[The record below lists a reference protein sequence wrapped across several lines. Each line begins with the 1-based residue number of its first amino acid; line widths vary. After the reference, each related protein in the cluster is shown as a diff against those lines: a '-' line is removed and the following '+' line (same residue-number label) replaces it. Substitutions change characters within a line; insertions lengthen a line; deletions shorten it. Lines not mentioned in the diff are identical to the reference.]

1 MQLASGM
8 PFYPLDPRPDEI
20 DINDI
25 AHALSNIC
33 RFGGHCKSFY
43 SVAAHSLLVSTLV
56 PQELKL
62 TALLHDATE
71 AYIGDMIS
79 PLKHVVPDFKS
90 IERSVWLAIA
100 ARFGLP
106 SYLPSAIHDAD
117 IMALAIERRDVVGP
131 SDVVSWGRLP
141 EPDKN
146 RLAMSDADD
155 KWRFLLAFKEYG
167 GW

>member
-8 PFYPLDPRPDEI
+8 PFYPLAPRPE
-20 DINDI
+20 DICIYDI
-25 AHALSNIC
+25 AHALANIC

-43 SVAAHSLLVSTLV
+43 SVAAHSLLASTLV
-56 PQELKL
+56 PPELKL
-62 TALLHDATE
+62 AALLHDATE

-79 PLKHVVPDFKS
+79 PLKHAMPEFKT
-90 IERSVWLAIA
+90 IERGVWLAVA
-100 ARFGLP
+100 ERFDLP
-106 SYLPSAIHDAD
+106 VDLPTEIHEAD

-131 SDVVSWGRLP
+131 SDLVSWGRLP

-146 RLAMSDADD
+146 RIAMSDADD

-167 GW
+167 RW